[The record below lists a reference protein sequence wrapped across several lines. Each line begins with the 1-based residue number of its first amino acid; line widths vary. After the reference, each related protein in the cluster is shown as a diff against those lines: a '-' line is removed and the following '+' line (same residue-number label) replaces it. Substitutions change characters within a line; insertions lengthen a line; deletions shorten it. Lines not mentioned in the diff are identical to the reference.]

1 MARREVIVEVLTPD
15 EMCWELYGVAKAA
28 LLKELRHERSSVRS
42 LAGHAWCRSRVRRSH
57 SVPGPTREAL
67 LVPKFRKYV
76 EGGVDHAD
84 SSWSER

>member
-1 MARREVIVEVLTPD
+1 MARREVIVEVLSPD
-15 EMCWELYGVAKAA
+15 EVCLELFGVAKAA
-28 LLKELRHERSSVRS
+28 LVAEVVHEGRSVRS
-42 LAGHAWCRSRVRRSH
+42 RKLWRRLHHGGRRSQ

-67 LVPKFRKYV
+67 VVPMFRKYV

>member
-15 EMCWELYGVAKAA
+15 EVCLELYGTAKAA
-28 LLKELRHERSSVRS
+28 LMKEVRHESYSVRS
-42 LAGHAWCRSRVRRSH
+42 RAAYARRRSEGRR
-57 SVPGPTREAL
+57 SQAVPGPTLEAL
-67 LVPKFRKYV
+67 MVPKFRKYV